1 LAAWHEERQRR
12 KDKKISAVID
22 RLKVEKILQ
31 KRRARK
37 VKLRQR
43 RMTALN
49 INVSDFEEEG
59 TDEDVGSV
67 SSSEIERESDTG
79 LSIPDNI
86 SLSSQSDMGSE
97 PRPPSPSE
105 AVKAALRLFK
115 PKEFVGFILQG
126 IAA

>member
-1 LAAWHEERQRR
+1 
-12 KDKKISAVID
+12 
-22 RLKVEKILQ
+22 
-31 KRRARK
+31 
-37 VKLRQR
+37 
-43 RMTALN
+43 MTALN
-49 INVSDFEEEG
+49 INVADFEEEG

-67 SSSEIERESDTG
+67 SSSEIERESETG

-115 PKEFVGFILQG
+115 PKEFVCFHFTGHRCLNPRQKPKLKYPELTSPST
-126 IAA
+126 